1 MNKGKAQ
8 QVYMELFKNLYAV
21 NKLHWDGGWLNY
33 DRQPAAVAPSGFDPN
48 HIALRELQLDADS
61 FFFCSPQL
69 KVSIASAAFQ
79 EKSGLTVQ
87 RLHGPF
93 RMDSTTLALPGLRL
107 KTPFTDL
114 ALSFR
119 MDKNAFSTDLPADST
134 GAFTAVMRGS
144 IGAHDLR
151 SLASPYLP
159 KNILSV
165 WPRVPLVINGRVGG
179 NLHRLHINNMYLA
192 MPGILRLQTGGFLTN
207 VTVPEALRAD
217 MNVNARTGSL
227 AFIKPLLPKSVTATV
242 DIPQGIAF
250 RGHVKMNGQQIASR
264 FAATQ
269 GGGSIGGQVALDLR
283 RKAYR
288 ASLKARRLPIAHF
301 LKHQPIHPFT
311 GTIAVRGSGTD
322 FLSHHT
328 QMHAVAKVQA
338 LGYGAYNLDNI
349 DLTANLAG
357 GHLIAKADC
366 RNRNIQGKLG
376 VDALVSAL
384 RIGRSSGSA
393 ATLTADLSK
402 VDLQGL
408 HVVEDPVSLSVCGQV
423 DVATDLDKF
432 YQVQGLFSD
441 ITVMPGNEL
450 IESLASSY
458 SNIGTDDTIVITRSN
473 KRANIYNQGIRN
485 TILDREEALC
495 PGDMLMIVKNKYI
508 TNDDPD
514 DSQDS
519 NPKRN
524 PGNNAKETF
533 IANGDRCIVRRVHH
547 FVDLYGFHFAD
558 ATLRFPD
565 YDGQELQSIVM
576 LDALG
581 SDAPAL
587 TREQQDQLYNRVME
601 DYSDLPLKGDRMR
614 AVRDN
619 PYYNALQIKFAYAVT
634 CHKAQGGQWEHV
646 YIDQGYMTAD
656 MLTPDYFH
664 WLYTAVTRARTRL
677 FLVNWPEEQVSS

>member
-1 MNKGKAQ
+1 M
-8 QVYMELFKNLYAV
+8 
-21 NKLHWDGGWLNY
+21 
-33 DRQPAAVAPSGFDPN
+33 
-48 HIALRELQLDADS
+48 
-61 FFFCSPQL
+61 
-69 KVSIASAAFQ
+69 SIASAAFQ

-264 FAATQ
+264 FAASQ

-283 RKAYR
+283 RMAYR

-432 YQVQGLFSD
+432 YQAQGLFSD
-441 ITVMPGNEL
+441 ITVTNGKKHLRPNDVVL
-450 IESLASSY
+450 
-458 SNIGTDDTIVITRSN
+458 
-473 KRANIYNQGIRN
+473 
-485 TILDREEALC
+485 
-495 PGDMLMIVKNKYI
+495 DML
-508 TNDDPD
+508 TNRDTTRAVVDCNDFHLNLHASGGYERLLRALTP
-514 DSQDS
+514 
-519 NPKRN
+519 
-524 PGNNAKETF
+524 
-533 IANGDRCIVRRVHH
+533 
-547 FVDLYGFHFAD
+547 FVS
-558 ATLRFPD
+558 
-565 YDGQELQSIVM
+565 ELQ
-576 LDALG
+576 
-581 SDAPAL
+581 
-587 TREQQDQLYNRVME
+587 R
-601 DYSDLPLKGDRMR
+601 
-614 AVRDN
+614 
-619 PYYNALQIKFAYAVT
+619 QIKD
-634 CHKAQGGQWEHV
+634 K
-646 YIDQGYMTAD
+646 YIDQARLRHRLPELQLKLQTGEDNFVAQVMHHYGFDFHAIDMDITSSPVNGLNGTAQAYGLVVDSMAIDTARLSLSSAAKD
-656 MLTPDYFH
+656 MAYSLEVQNGKTSKLPFH
-664 WLYTAVTRARTRL
+664 AGLSTFAVFEQPFHCRVIAALKHPVGFIL
-677 FLVNWPEEQVSS
+677 FADTDL